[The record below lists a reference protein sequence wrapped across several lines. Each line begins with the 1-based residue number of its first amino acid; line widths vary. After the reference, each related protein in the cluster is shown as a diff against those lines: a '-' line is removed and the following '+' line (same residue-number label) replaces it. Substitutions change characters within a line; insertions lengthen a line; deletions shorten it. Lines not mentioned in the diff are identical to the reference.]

1 MFPVVGIVVLILLVF
16 GGFALTGGNLGPVM
30 HALPHEMLIIGGACM
45 GALIIGNSAKELK
58 ALGGGLGAAGGSVLG
73 NKVGGSTGST
83 IGAGLG
89 GAAGGALANEYAGGS
104 ERDRGHYNGKKH
116 KKHKKHKHH

>member
-1 MFPVVGIVVLILLVF
+1 MIT
-16 GGFALTGGNLGPVM
+16 ARDGNKTE
-30 HALPHEMLIIGGACM
+30 A
-45 GALIIGNSAKELK
+45 

-104 ERDRGHYNGKKH
+104 ERDRGHRGFFFVGGRLQARQPVT
-116 KKHKKHKHH
+116 